1 MKRKLYSVAR
11 LFVAIALVSLV
22 ACTPEQTDYFQDPG
36 RGDKVNAM
44 QEIDFDIKVVVKNNT
59 YKVIFAKHNL
69 TQKGLTAKESDLGD
83 FYAWAALDTWYKY
96 YVYSSGDSILSDVAF
111 KDDKPGGY
119 VPANAQY
126 YVLNSDSITG
136 SYALYNNEHRL
147 RVLDIERDDVAQH
160 ILGAD
165 WQLPT
170 LEMWE
175 KLFSATSGCNCEW
188 VDINGVYG
196 CKVTKK
202 GVPGYMFLPA
212 AGKFVG
218 QRGYEAGKTGNYWTC
233 ELNGGDIEMAN
244 TFCFY
249 QEETSSDPLLVVM
262 DGKEYRHVGM
272 PIRPVRLVHVEEQ

>member
-11 LFVAIALVSLV
+11 LFVAIALVSLA

-126 YVLNSDSITG
+126 YVLNSDSIQTNHRARLMSRFIIFLSFRLPYLRTG
-136 SYALYNNEHRL
+136 GYGLIRAGYYAAVCGQVPLYRHH
-147 RVLDIERDDVAQH
+147 A
-160 ILGAD
+160 
-165 WQLPT
+165 
-170 LEMWE
+170 
-175 KLFSATSGCNCEW
+175 
-188 VDINGVYG
+188 
-196 CKVTKK
+196 
-202 GVPGYMFLPA
+202 VPGL
-212 AGKFVG
+212 
-218 QRGYEAGKTGNYWTC
+218 
-233 ELNGGDIEMAN
+233 
-244 TFCFY
+244 
-249 QEETSSDPLLVVM
+249 
-262 DGKEYRHVGM
+262 
-272 PIRPVRLVHVEEQ
+272 